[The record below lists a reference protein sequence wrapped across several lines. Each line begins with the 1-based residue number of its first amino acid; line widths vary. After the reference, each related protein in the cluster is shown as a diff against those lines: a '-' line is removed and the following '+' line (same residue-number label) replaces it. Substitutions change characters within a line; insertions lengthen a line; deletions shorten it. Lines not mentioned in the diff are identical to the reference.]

1 MAIEVAKFRLVSGVS
16 ALAIGNRESYPFALP
31 VYGLLMNRLRICIAG
46 ATGWVGKPLCKAV
59 AAAKDMTLVG
69 AVSRT
74 HQGHNLREVLADS
87 GSDLVI
93 SGSVAEALK
102 APTDVLVDYT
112 KADVVKSNV
121 LTAVGAGIHVVVG
134 ASGLTEEDF
143 AEINH
148 AAQQHNVGVLA
159 AGNFALTAVL
169 LQRFACEAA
178 KYLSHW
184 EIIDFASDT
193 KQDAPSGTTR
203 ELAHKL
209 AEVRKPE
216 VTHAIEKTIGA
227 RESRGATLEG
237 TQVHSLRL
245 PSYVISVE
253 AIFGAKDE
261 RLTIRHDA
269 GTGAEPYIQG
279 TLLAIRNVRNHV
291 GLVRGL
297 DSIMH

>member
-1 MAIEVAKFRLVSGVS
+1 
-16 ALAIGNRESYPFALP
+16 
-31 VYGLLMNRLRICIAG
+31 MNKLRICIVG
-46 ATGWVGKPLCKAV
+46 ATGWVGTPLSKAV
-59 AAAKDMTLVG
+59 AEAEDMALVG

-74 HQGHNLREVLADS
+74 HRGQKLRDVMADS
-87 GSDLVI
+87 ESDLVI
-93 SGSVAEALK
+93 SGSVTEALK

-112 KADVVKSNV
+112 KADVVKTNV
-121 LTAVGAGIHVVVG
+121 LTAVGAGVHVVVG
-134 ASGLTEEDF
+134 ASGLNGEDF
-143 AEINH
+143 DEINQ
-148 AAQQHNVGVLA
+148 AALQHNVGVLA
-159 AGNFALTAVL
+159 AGNFAITAVL

-178 KYLSHW
+178 KYLSQW
-184 EIIDFASDT
+184 EIIDYASDA

-209 AEVRKPE
+209 AEVRKAQ
-216 VTHAIEKTIGA
+216 VTHAIEETIGA
-227 RESRGATLEG
+227 RESRGVTLEG

-253 AIFGAKDE
+253 AIFAAREE

-297 DSIMH
+297 DSIIH